1 MRNGY
6 DTMQY
11 RISSSMSSFCK
22 KMDMEKAMR
31 LVADAGF
38 EAIDFPF
45 SAYSSTPDSPM
56 MRENWRDWVRQVR
69 ELSERLDLPIWQAH
83 ASWEQAIGENFRY
96 EAPHEV
102 YFRTMEACR
111 TVGCKHLIFHPLR
124 QPDRV
129 DSMAMRQ
136 RIHDY
141 NVRWF
146 HDLVSAAE
154 EFDVTINLENTFDS
168 HHTQRPGDLPYP
180 YTTAQD
186 MIDLMR
192 DIGSSRV
199 AICLDTGHANISAQD
214 IPAMIR
220 AFRGDL
226 ATVHLNDN
234 YGYVTPIYEDLHL
247 FPGYGRIEWDEV
259 LRALREVRFR
269 GNYNIEPISELKRMP
284 DSVRA
289 IQLKAAADTLRALIQ
304 ESE

>member
-1 MRNGY
+1 
-6 DTMQY
+6 MQN

-22 KMDMEKAMR
+22 KMDMAQAMR
-31 LVADAGF
+31 LLAQAGF

-56 MRENWRDWVRQVR
+56 MQDSWRDWVRQVKA
-69 ELSERLDLPIWQAH
+69 LSEQLGLPIYQAH

-102 YFRTMEACR
+102 YYRTMEACR
-111 TVGCKHLIFHPLR
+111 MVGCKHLIFHPLR

-129 DSMAMRQ
+129 DSLAMRQ

-146 HDLVSAAE
+146 HDLLSAAE

-168 HHTQRPGDLPYP
+168 HHTQKVGDLPYP

-220 AFRGDL
+220 QFRGDL

-234 YGYVTPIYEDLHL
+234 YGYISPIYEDLHL

-259 LRALREVRFR
+259 FHALREVRFR

-284 DSVRA
+284 NSVRA
-289 IQLKAAADTLRALIQ
+289 IQLRAAADTLRALLA

>member
-1 MRNGY
+1 
-6 DTMQY
+6 MQN

-22 KMDMEKAMR
+22 KMDMAQAMR
-31 LVADAGF
+31 LVAQAGF

-56 MRENWRDWVRQVR
+56 MQDSWRDWVRQVKS
-69 ELSERLDLPIWQAH
+69 LSEQLGLPIYQAH

-96 EAPHEV
+96 EPPHEV
-102 YFRTMEACR
+102 YYRTLEACR
-111 TVGCKHLIFHPLR
+111 MVGCKHLIFHPLR

-129 DSMAMRQ
+129 DSPAMRQ

-146 HDLVSAAE
+146 HDLLAAAE
-154 EFDVTINLENTFDS
+154 EFDVIINLENTFDS
-168 HHTQRPGDLPYP
+168 HHTQKNGDLPYP

-220 AFRGDL
+220 QFRSDL

-234 YGYVTPIYEDLHL
+234 YGYITPIYEDLHL
-247 FPGYGRIEWDEV
+247 FPGYGRIEWVEV
-259 LRALREVRFR
+259 FRALREVHFR
-269 GNYNIEPISELKRMP
+269 GNYNIEPISELKRVP
-284 DSVRA
+284 NSVRA
-289 IQLKAAADTLRALIQ
+289 IQLRAAADTLRALIA